1 MNKDAKWLAWLEEQF
16 SRVSGESRQIS
27 LHDFT
32 NVLGV
37 KEVRKS
43 FLRFFHLYHILQFNV
58 SEILLILIFFSCFLR
73 SSSLSCLTKTSQGQL
88 VCLS

>member
-43 FLRFFHLYHILQFNV
+43 FLQ
-58 SEILLILIFFSCFLR
+58 FFSFI
-73 SSSLSCLTKTSQGQL
+73 SYIA
-88 VCLS
+88 V